1 MERQP
6 SNVALKTMDS
16 EREKFRTYVEKSG
29 VMSALTDVL
38 VRLYEEPNRP
48 SDALTY
54 IKETLG
60 SAEIDAHRMQA
71 LQAKVKEQQS
81 QIDSHLATIKAKE
94 TEIKEK
100 ETEIASYKA
109 RLAQYEKEQQPE
121 TAPPEENLE
130 GPKSA

>member
-1 MERQP
+1 MERPP

-48 SDALTY
+48 TDALTY

-60 SAEIDAHRMQA
+60 SAEIDAHR
-71 LQAKVKEQQS
+71 LQSLQNKVKEQQS
-81 QIDSHLATIKAKE
+81 QIESHLTTIQA
-94 TEIKEK
+94 K
-100 ETEIASYKA
+100 ETEIASLKA
-109 RLAQYEKEQQPE
+109 RLAQLEKEKEQQPE
-121 TAPPEENLE
+121 KVPPEGNAE

>member
-1 MERQP
+1 MERPP

-48 SDALTY
+48 TDALTY

-60 SAEIDAHRMQA
+60 SAEIDAHR
-71 LQAKVKEQQS
+71 LQSLQNKVKEQQS
-81 QIDSHLATIKAKE
+81 QIESHVATIQA
-94 TEIKEK
+94 K
-100 ETEIASYKA
+100 ETEIASLKA
-109 RLAQYEKEQQPE
+109 RLAQFEKEQQPE
-121 TAPPEENLE
+121 KAPPEGNAE